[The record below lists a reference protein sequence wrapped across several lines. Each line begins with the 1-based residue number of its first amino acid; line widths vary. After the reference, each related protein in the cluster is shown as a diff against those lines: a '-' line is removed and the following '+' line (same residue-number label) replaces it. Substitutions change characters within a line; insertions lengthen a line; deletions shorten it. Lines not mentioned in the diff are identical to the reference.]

1 MYDSVLT
8 STPTQRK
15 LVLGDPSTKISRKE
29 PESPVTNT
37 SIPAPHLTPIPR

>member
-15 LVLGDPSTKISRKE
+15 LVLGDPSTKMSRKE
-29 PESPVTNT
+29 PESPVANT
-37 SIPAPHLTPIPR
+37 SIPALPLTPIPR